1 MPVTSIFTDDPT
13 IANRYLADQLTES
26 ERKAFEQRLIDDPA
40 ALRELEATA
49 RLKLALQKLRR
60 SGRIEGLVAARQ
72 PRMPWLLSAAAAAA
86 MLVLGIGVLRWSND
100 PAPMMAA
107 SLASLV
113 DDGGNPLSI
122 ARTYAVFRKRADAY
136 DAVIQLP
143 ASRQAIEL
151 RVLPDPETQ
160 RAHYRASLWSVGDDA
175 AVEIAGLIHPLQA
188 APDGAVTIYVDSS
201 RMVPGEY
208 KLVLTSEASADSA
221 VQDTFLIQ
229 VRSAASR

>member
-13 IANRYLADQLTES
+13 VANRYLADQLTEA

-49 RLKLALQKLRR
+49 RLKLALQKLRGT
-60 SGRIEGLVAARQ
+60 GRIEGLVAARQ
-72 PRMPWLLSAAAAAA
+72 PRTPWLLSAAAAAA

-122 ARTYAVFRKRADAY
+122 ASTYAVFHKRADAY

-151 RVLPDPETQ
+151 RVLPDLGRQQPPP
-160 RAHYRASLWSVGDDA
+160 YRASLSQIGTAGNTDPIVSIESLQPGDDGF
-175 AVEIAGLIHPLQA
+175 VSIFI
-188 APDGAVTIYVDSS
+188 DSA
-201 RMVPGEY
+201 RMSPGEY
-208 KLVLTSEASADSA
+208 VLDLSSPVAGDRASA
-221 VQDTFLIQ
+221 TFMIRFTPNQ
-229 VRSAASR
+229 